1 MNSGVWYGLAAYGL
15 WGLFPIYWKLF
26 QHVPALQVLAHRIAW
41 SFVVLVL
48 LTAGASRHSAAIW
61 PWALPARTAAVYAGA
76 ALVISM
82 NWFLYIWAVNAG
94 FVVETSLGYFMNPLV
109 NVVLGVLMFGERLRR
124 IQWVAVGIA
133 AAGVLYLTRA
143 YGSLPWIAIGLALSF
158 GLYGAAKKKAPLG
171 ALAGLTAETAV
182 LFVPAVIYLAM
193 VDAGGRGSF
202 LHTGIGTDLL
212 LASGGLITVVPL
224 LFFAAGVRRVPLSVM
239 GLLQYVAPTIQLLLG
254 VLMFGEPFT
263 RTQFVGFTFVWVALA
278 VFTVDAIRA
287 RRPVLPA
294 QAGPA

>member
-1 MNSGVWYGLAAYGL
+1 MNQGIWYGLGAYAL

-26 QHVPALQVLAHRIAW
+26 QHVPALQVLAHRIGW
-41 SFVVLVL
+41 SFLVLAL
-48 LTAGASRHSAAIW
+48 LTAGAGRRSPPVW

-76 ALVISM
+76 ALVISV

-109 NVVLGVLMFGERLRR
+109 NVVLGVVLFGERLRR
-124 IQWVAVGIA
+124 VQWAAVGIA
-133 AAGVLYLTRA
+133 AAGVLYLA
-143 YGSLPWIAIGLALSF
+143 GVYGSLPWLALGLAVSF

-182 LFVPAVIYLAM
+182 LVVPAALYLAWT
-193 VDAGGRGSF
+193 DASGRGAF
-202 LHTGIGTDLL
+202 LRTGIGTDLL

-239 GLLQYVAPTIQLLLG
+239 GILQYIAPTIQLLIG
-254 VLMFGEPFT
+254 VLLFGEPFT
-263 RTQFVGFTFVWVALA
+263 RTQAIGFAFVWVALA
-278 VFTVDAIRA
+278 VFTIDAVRVRGRQPLSA
-287 RRPVLPA
+287 PR
-294 QAGPA
+294 